1 MVSILTSSLGGSH
14 RVEGKRHPTFLLND
28 NGLQENMKKYWK
40 RNSNVLVISASPEDW
55 ERNDSILFCQS
66 EAFPMSGFDVNVFQ
80 MCDSRNENIIENLE
94 NFDVLILAGG
104 HVPTQNAFF
113 SKLDLKKR
121 LENFKG
127 ILISWSAGSMNCA
140 EIVYAQPELEGEAV
154 DENYQRFIPGLGI
167 TKHMMIPHFQEVKTD
182 VVDGLRVIED
192 MAYPDSMGREFIA
205 LNDGSYIISENGIET
220 LYGEAY
226 RIKDGRQEQIC
237 RQGEAL
243 LL

>member
-1 MVSILTSSLGGSH
+1 
-14 RVEGKRHPTFLLND
+14 
-28 NGLQENMKKYWK
+28 
-40 RNSNVLVISASPEDW
+40 
-55 ERNDSILFCQS
+55 
-66 EAFPMSGFDVNVFQ
+66 
-80 MCDSRNENIIENLE
+80 
-94 NFDVLILAGG
+94 
-104 HVPTQNAFF
+104 
-113 SKLDLKKR
+113 
-121 LENFKG
+121 
-127 ILISWSAGSMNCA
+127 MNCA

-167 TKHMMIPHFQEVKTD
+167 TKHMIIPHFQEVKTD